1 VTELLTLRLGPDGD
15 LVAVRAGVRRAG
27 SLLGLSGQDQT
38 RIATAA
44 AEVARRTSSATGGVT
59 MRLAVEGEPDGTGL
73 LSVEFLLGSDE
84 IEDGPTTVDVVGRLL
99 DRFEHDRRRWLLG
112 KRLPGAVPA
121 PAALEELRRTLA
133 ADVDTDPVGA
143 LHEQNSELATALAE
157 LRSRESELVRLND
170 ELAET
175 NRGVLALYSELE
187 RSAERVR
194 LAQREVFT
202 ELENALRPPPP
213 SLPGVELAVR
223 YLPAQANSPT
233 GGDLYDWL
241 ILRDGCLHVS
251 VVDVVGHGVEST
263 RVALDVTHALRT
275 LSREGHELA
284 DLVSLADA
292 LLEGTGSLATVLLGR
307 LDPCTGEIEL
317 AAGGHPPALLLPAA
331 QEPEYVE
338 AKGRP
343 IGFPGAGSLNSSR
356 VRLAPGDT
364 LLLYTDGVVEAGE
377 DLDQGLALLR
387 AAGRRLRHRPLDEL
401 LDGILTAVRAEGDLR
416 DDALLLAVRR
426 RPS

>member
-1 VTELLTLRLGPDGD
+1 MTELLALRLGPDGD

-27 SLLGLSGQDQT
+27 SLLGLGGQDQT

-44 AEVARRTSSATGGVT
+44 AEVARRTSSAAAAVT
-59 MRLAVEGEPDGTGL
+59 MRLAVDEEPDGAGL
-73 LSVEFLLGSDE
+73 LSVEFLLGGDD
-84 IEDGPTTVDVVGRLL
+84 IDDGPTTVDVVGRLL
-99 DRFEHDRRRWLLG
+99 DRFERDRRRWLLG
-112 KRLPGAVPA
+112 KRLPGPPPS
-121 PAALEELRRTLA
+121 PAALEDLRRTLA

-213 SLPGVELAVR
+213 SLPGIELAIR
-223 YLPAQANSPT
+223 YVPAQANSPT

-275 LSREGHELA
+275 LSREGHALA
-284 DLVSLADA
+284 ELVSLADA

-307 LDPCTGEIEL
+307 LDPGTGEIEL
-317 AAGGHPPALLLPAA
+317 AAGGHPPALLIPAA
-331 QEPEYVE
+331 GEPGYVE

-343 IGFPGAGSLNSSR
+343 IGFPGAGSLDSAK

-377 DLDQGLALLR
+377 DLDQGLSLLS
-387 AAGRRLRHRPLDEL
+387 AAGRRLRSRSLDEV

-426 RPS
+426 RPC